1 MPTTNCP
8 PDCPPGS
15 PVLPTGP
22 QAEAAIRQMRQP
34 PLNPYFSTVLPNF
47 GDLISYYARLWRAG
61 YTDWWIG
68 VRFGAIAAGQSA
80 TPLVI
85 RVAGYR
91 FLALAIVGVSD
102 LPDYVLI
109 RMTEA
114 QPNEPLMNDFISVRN
129 LAGDGSRPNLLF
141 VPRVLEYNQ
150 AIIVEAKNTHA
161 TSTSNYTEIVLR
173 GVRFFQEIESV
184 SRQL

>member
-1 MPTTNCP
+1 MPTTPCP
-8 PDCPPGS
+8 PDCPPGTLP
-15 PVLPTGP
+15 PVGP
-22 QAEAAIRQMRQP
+22 AAERAIVQTRQP
-34 PLNPYFSTVLPNF
+34 PLNPYFSTILPNF
-47 GDLISYYARLWRAG
+47 GDLVSYYARLWRAG

-68 VRFGAIAAGQSA
+68 VRFGTIAAGQTA
-80 TPLVI
+80 TPLTI

-102 LPDYVLI
+102 LPDHVLI
-109 RMTEA
+109 KLTEA
-114 QPNEPLMNDFISVRN
+114 QPNEPLMNDFVSVRN

-150 AIIVEAKNTHA
+150 AIIVEAKNVHA
-161 TSTSNYTEIVLR
+161 STASAYTEIVLR

>member
-1 MPTTNCP
+1 
-8 PDCPPGS
+8 
-15 PVLPTGP
+15 VGP
-22 QAEAAIRQMRQP
+22 AAERAIVQTRQP
-34 PLNPYFSTVLPNF
+34 PLNPYFSTILPNF
-47 GDLISYYARLWRAG
+47 GDLVSYYARLWRAG

-68 VRFGAIAAGQSA
+68 VRFGTIAAGQTA
-80 TPLVI
+80 TPLTI

-102 LPDYVLI
+102 LPDHVLI
-109 RMTEA
+109 KLTEA
-114 QPNEPLMNDFISVRN
+114 QPNEPLMNDFVSVRN

-150 AIIVEAKNTHA
+150 AIIVEAKNVHA
-161 TSTSNYTEIVLR
+161 STASAYTEIVLR